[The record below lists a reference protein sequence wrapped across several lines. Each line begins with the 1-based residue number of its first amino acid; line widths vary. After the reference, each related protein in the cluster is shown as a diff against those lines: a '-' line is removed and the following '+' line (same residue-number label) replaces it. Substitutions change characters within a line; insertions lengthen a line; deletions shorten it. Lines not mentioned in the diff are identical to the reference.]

1 MANAKKSNDT
11 GAYPQESVTT
21 PSSPVSKKTFKDTLK
36 DIGKS
41 ALGDVAGGIISY
53 GFDALNR
60 WHEERQQRKI
70 MREQFRLNEESQRR
84 MMTNMAESYKRAGL
98 STGLLS
104 EGSFSPAQ
112 VSVPSVPE
120 KSTKTR
126 GVSLTEAPAA
136 LQLQSALESQAA
148 DRSVME
154 AQKRNIDAE
163 TEHQQIVNARERDKD
178 ETLDMD
184 IRIEMQDQID
194 GLRDVGEDKLADAL
208 QARLDDGR
216 IFTTGSAEA
225 LGYMQDMAT
234 ARNDYERQ
242 FTANKLANLVTE
254 TIFNSPD
261 VVAAMAVLP
270 YEQVQSLRAEQN
282 RARAQIAQLYASIP
296 LMKSEAALNAENVEK
311 LKADINKIFQDMDI
325 SKKTNMRYALRTG
338 DFGSVLTNGTIDV
351 WEGALEIATLGA
363 YAKGAKTVFGAGKS
377 SLSELPTRS
386 GTGFGRG
393 LSPIELAR
401 VPISER
407 RKAAQIEFNSW
418 KNSHRQASKKELQAQ
433 RDDIGYKYGLDMN
446 SINAKMRGRK
456 SVRRK

>member
-1 MANAKKSNDT
+1 MANVKKSTDS
-11 GAYPQESVTT
+11 GAYPQESVST
-21 PSSPVSKKTFKDTLK
+21 PSSPVSQKTFKDTLK
-36 DIGKS
+36 DLGKA
-41 ALGDVAGGIISY
+41 ALGDVAGGFISY

-60 WHEERQQRKI
+60 RHEERQQRKM

-163 TEHQQIVNARERDKD
+163 TEHQQILNARMRDQD
-178 ETLDMD
+178 NTFDMNL
-184 IRIEMQDQID
+184 RIDLQNQID
-194 GLRDVGEDKLADAL
+194 GLRDVGADDLADAL
-208 QARLDDGR
+208 QTRLDDGR
-216 IFTTGSAEA
+216 IFTAGSADA
-225 LGYMQDMAT
+225 LGYMQDMAS

-254 TIFNSPD
+254 TMFNSPD
-261 VVAAMAVLP
+261 VVASMAVLP

-296 LMKSEAALNAENVEK
+296 LMKSETALNAEQVEK
-311 LKADINKIFQDMDI
+311 LKVDIDKIFQDMDI
-325 SKKTNMRYALRTG
+325 AKKTNMRYALRSG
-338 DFGSVLTNGTIDV
+338 DVGSVLTNGSVDV
-351 WEGALEIATLGA
+351 WETALELLTLGA

-377 SLSELPTRS
+377 SVSELPTRS
-386 GTGFGRG
+386 GTGYGRG
-393 LSPIELAR
+393 LSPIELVR

-418 KNSHRQASKKELQAQ
+418 KNSHRHASQKELDSH
-433 RDDIGYKYGLDMN
+433 RDEIGYKYGLDMN

-456 SVRRK
+456 SNRRK

>member
-1 MANAKKSNDT
+1 MAKVKPSTDT
-11 GAYPQESVTT
+11 GAYPQESVQT
-21 PSSPVSKKTFKDTLK
+21 PASPVTKKTFKDTLK
-36 DIGKS
+36 DIGKA
-41 ALGDVAGGIISY
+41 ALGDIAGGFISY

-60 WHEERQQRKI
+60 WHEERQQRKM

-120 KSTKTR
+120 KNTKTR

-136 LQLQSALESQAA
+136 LQMQSALESQAA

-154 AQKRNIDAE
+154 AEKNKIDAE
-163 TEHQQIVNARERDKD
+163 AEHQRIINARMRDQD
-178 ETLDMD
+178 NTLDMNL
-184 IRIEMQDQID
+184 RIELQDQID
-194 GLRDVGEDKLADAL
+194 GIRDVGADDLADAL
-208 QARLDDGR
+208 QTRLDDDR
-216 IFTTGSAEA
+216 IFTAGAADA
-225 LGYMQDMAT
+225 LGYMQDMAS

-254 TIFNSPD
+254 TMFNTSD

-296 LMKSEAALNAENVEK
+296 LMKSEAALNAQQVEK
-311 LKADINKIFQDMDI
+311 LKADIDKIFQDMDI
-325 SKKTNMRYALRTG
+325 SRKTNMRYALRTG
-338 DFGSVLTNGTIDV
+338 DIGSVLTNGSIDV
-351 WEGALEIATLGA
+351 WEVALELATFGA
-363 YAKGAKTVFGAGKS
+363 YAKGAKTVLGSGKS
-377 SLSELPTRS
+377 SLNELPTRS

-393 LSPIELAR
+393 LSPIELVR
-401 VPISER
+401 VSISER

-418 KNSHRQASKKELQAQ
+418 KNSHRQASKKELDNQ
-433 RDDIGYKYGLDMN
+433 RNEIGYKYGLDMD
-446 SINAKMRGRK
+446 SINARMRGRK
-456 SVRRK
+456 SNRRK